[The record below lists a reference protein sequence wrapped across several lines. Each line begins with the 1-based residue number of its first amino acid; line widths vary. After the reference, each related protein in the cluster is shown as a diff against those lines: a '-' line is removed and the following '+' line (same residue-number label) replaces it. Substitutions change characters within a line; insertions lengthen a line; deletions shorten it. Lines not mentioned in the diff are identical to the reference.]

1 MNGDFTIGGGD
12 LTVGSTQVISDNAGT
27 CTLKGIDAIDATT
40 ESTIEGALDTLNSLT
55 SASSLGTV
63 GTITTGTWAATIINR
78 AYGGTGINTSSISNG
93 QLLIGSSSGYAL
105 STLTAG
111 SGIGIAN
118 GANSITITNDGVRTF
133 AVSGSSQISVN
144 ASTGGVTLTIGSDS
158 NAYGKRTVS
167 TSNPS
172 GGSNGDVWYRY

>member
-1 MNGDFTIGGGD
+1 M
-12 LTVGSTQVISDNAGT
+12 
-27 CTLKGIDAIDATT
+27 
-40 ESTIEGALDTLNSLT
+40 T

-78 AYGGTGINTSSISNG
+78 AYGGTGINTASISNG

-111 SGIGIAN
+111 SGIGISN

-144 ASTGGVTLTIGSDS
+144 SSTGGVTLTIGSDS

-167 TSNPS
+167 TGNPS